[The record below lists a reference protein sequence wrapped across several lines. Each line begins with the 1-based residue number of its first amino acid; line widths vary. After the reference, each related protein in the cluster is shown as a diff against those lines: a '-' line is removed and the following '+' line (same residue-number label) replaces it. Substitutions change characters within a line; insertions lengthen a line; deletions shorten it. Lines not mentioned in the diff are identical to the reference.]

1 MFVSIEGCISAGKS
15 TLSKLLSDCLEYKL
29 VLEDYKSNRFLENF
43 YTENNKEI
51 SFATEMEF
59 LLLHYQQLINIDY
72 SKNIISDFSFFSNK
86 EWIERAHFA
95 LAWIY
100 IHDRNYAYV
109 REHIEQLPSVSS
121 NRLQESIL
129 AQLEAFENGIDAM
142 DEAVT
147 KNLQNFVRAINK
159 ENLYAMETFSWQK
172 PLRAVEFGQWAI
184 RLIEVFGENKYLK
197 SYCRGFLRDIYK
209 YLINAEVILGRFEN
223 AAKYFEEL
231 KEQMQKQYEY
241 HQSILSDEAEKA
253 KFNDRQIGYMEAYTQ
268 EFIKEKQQDVVNY
281 ILGCW
286 PGKMAEKFA
295 EAIGYSK

>member
-1 MFVSIEGCISAGKS
+1 M
-15 TLSKLLSDCLEYKL
+15 
-29 VLEDYKSNRFLENF
+29 
-43 YTENNKEI
+43 
-51 SFATEMEF
+51 
-59 LLLHYQQLINIDY
+59 
-72 SKNIISDFSFFSNK
+72 
-86 EWIERAHFA
+86 
-95 LAWIY
+95 
-100 IHDRNYAYV
+100 
-109 REHIEQLPSVSS
+109 
-121 NRLQESIL
+121 

-231 KEQMQKQYEY
+231 KEIKPDALII
-241 HQSILSDEAEKA
+241 SDPGVFILSDEAEKA

>member
-1 MFVSIEGCISAGKS
+1 M
-15 TLSKLLSDCLEYKL
+15 
-29 VLEDYKSNRFLENF
+29 
-43 YTENNKEI
+43 
-51 SFATEMEF
+51 
-59 LLLHYQQLINIDY
+59 
-72 SKNIISDFSFFSNK
+72 
-86 EWIERAHFA
+86 
-95 LAWIY
+95 
-100 IHDRNYAYV
+100 
-109 REHIEQLPSVSS
+109 
-121 NRLQESIL
+121 

-253 KFNDRQIGYMEAYTQ
+253 KFNDRQIGYMEVYTQ